1 MATAKNNSLF
11 TEVTVEESATVCG
24 GQLFLNLPS
33 LAINLKTPVGTRG
46 EVLSVEANL
55 IDLGY
60 SLRDRGVDVDG
71 IINEVRASS

>member
-1 MATAKNNSLF
+1 MTTTENNSLF

-24 GQLFLNLPS
+24 GQLFLSLPS
-33 LAINLKTPVGTRG
+33 IGISLFTPVGTRG

-60 SLRDRGVDVDG
+60 SLRDRGIDVDG
-71 IINEVRASS
+71 IINELRLSS